1 MNEDALRLYRITH
14 YLEMLKYEVE
24 FINKANI
31 DRSVWDKLNAIRN
44 QANVLKLDIKRRTP
58 DYNAI
63 FEDLSNEKI
72 FTMISVMYKMILMTE
87 SQCLDFEKSL
97 EVEEIN

>member
-24 FINKANI
+24 FTNKANI

-58 DYNAI
+58 DYNSI

>member
-1 MNEDALRLYRITH
+1 MSEDALRLYRITH

-24 FINKANI
+24 FTNKVNI

-58 DYNAI
+58 DYNTI

-72 FTMISVMYKMILMTE
+72 FTMISVMYKMILMSET
-87 SQCLDFEKSL
+87 QCLDFEKSL

>member
-1 MNEDALRLYRITH
+1 
-14 YLEMLKYEVE
+14 MLKYEVE

-63 FEDLSNEKI
+63 CTLEIVGQTILCRLPVSSLLSVSYI
-72 FTMISVMYKMILMTE
+72 
-87 SQCLDFEKSL
+87 
-97 EVEEIN
+97 

>member
-1 MNEDALRLYRITH
+1 MSEDALRLYRITH

-24 FINKANI
+24 FTNKANI

-58 DYNAI
+58 DYNSI

-72 FTMISVMYKMILMTE
+72 FTMISVMYKMILMSET
-87 SQCLDFEKSL
+87 QCLEFEKSL

>member
-24 FINKANI
+24 FTNKANI

-44 QANVLKLDIKRRTP
+44 QANVLKLDIKRRTL

-72 FTMISVMYKMILMTE
+72 FTMISVMYKMILMNE

>member
-24 FINKANI
+24 FTNKANI

-44 QANVLKLDIKRRTP
+44 QANVLKLDIKRRTS

>member
-24 FINKANI
+24 FTNKANI

-44 QANVLKLDIKRRTP
+44 QANILKLDIKRRTP
-58 DYNAI
+58 DYNSI

-87 SQCLDFEKSL
+87 TQCLEFEKSL